1 MKRKAPARIAAAAAA
16 VTLALSACSASPPAL
31 LKADGVERV
40 SADRSAYPAELAQ
53 LRTSARKLGA
63 ALLADGGDA
72 GNGNVVASPGSL
84 LIALAMLRAGASG
97 ATAAEM
103 DRAPGLP
110 AEHRDEAGNAL
121 LASLE
126 AFDGDPGSVDEK
138 NPPRRP
144 VLHTANGLFVD
155 RSVPTREGYLR
166 SLARYYGTGVYPV
179 DFQDETATKPAI
191 DAWVDKNTGGR
202 IKKAPAGYRQVNTL
216 SVLNAVYF
224 AAAWKV
230 PFDPADTSDLPF
242 TTADGSQVSVPTM
255 SGVQDVA
262 SVQGASWEAVDLP
275 YADGFV
281 MRLVLPDAG
290 AGRAAGAA
298 QAAGAAA
305 QDLSDAARALEAA
318 APSPTQLYLPR
329 WDQKSNF
336 ELRKV
341 FAGLGLQG
349 MLNTETGF
357 NSIQRGLKTQQA
369 GQSANITVAEKGT
382 VAAAVTQINAR
393 AVSGTAPMKVIR
405 FDRPFYYEIVHVETG
420 LPLFMGRVSDPS
432 ATGL

>member
-1 MKRKAPARIAAAAAA
+1 MKRKTSAKIAAVAVAAAAAGSL
-16 VTLALSACSASPPAL
+16 VLSAGSASPPAL

-40 SADRSAYPAELAQ
+40 SADRSAYPAGLAQ
-53 LRTSARKLGA
+53 LRTSARRLGA

-72 GNGNVVASPGSL
+72 GNGNVVTSPGSL

-103 DRAPGLP
+103 DRVLSLP

-121 LASLE
+121 LSALE

-155 RSVPTREGYLR
+155 RSVPTGEAYLR
-166 SLARYYGTGVYPV
+166 SLAKYYGTGVYPV
-179 DFQDETATKPAI
+179 DFQDEAATKPAI
-191 DAWVDKNTGGR
+191 DAWVNKNTGGR
-202 IKKAPAGYRQVNTL
+202 IKKAPAEYRRVNTF

-230 PFDPADTSDLPF
+230 PFDPADTSDRPF
-242 TTADGSQVSVPTM
+242 TTADRSQVSVPTM
-255 SGVQDVA
+255 SGVRDIATARGPGWQA
-262 SVQGASWEAVDLP
+262 AELP
-275 YADGFV
+275 YAEGFV

-290 AGRAAGAA
+290 AAVGAA
-298 QAAGAAA
+298 ATGAAA
-305 QDLSDAARALEAA
+305 QVLADAARALETA
-318 APSPTQLYLPR
+318 APTPTRLYLPR
-329 WDQKSNF
+329 WDQRSNF
-336 ELRKV
+336 ELRKI
-341 FAGLGLQG
+341 FADLGLRE
-349 MLNTETGF
+349 MLQTVTGF
-357 NSIQRGLKTQQA
+357 NSIQPGLKIKEA

-382 VAAAVTQINAR
+382 VAAAVTQINAQ
-393 AVSGTAPMKVIR
+393 AVSGTAPMKTIS

-420 LPLFMGRVSDPS
+420 LPLFMGKVSDPRPS
-432 ATGL
+432 